1 MSAGGCGLRR
11 VGVALALLAG
21 GLGGGAHALEPGPP
35 GPRMERPTLDER
47 EGPAGQAPLGVPAP
61 AAGASAPLASGLRL
75 FVREYRLSG
84 NTVFTS
90 EELAPL
96 TAPYAGREIGT
107 EELAALRLTLTKY
120 YVERGYINS
129 GAVVPDQDVQ
139 DGVVR
144 IDIVEG
150 RLTDIEISGNHR
162 LSDDYLSARLRQG
175 AGPPLNVATLQEQ
188 FQLLLGGPFV
198 RRINGELAPGAQPG
212 EAALKARVEERKPW
226 VLGFGLDNDITPTL
240 GEVRGVLHAAVLSPT
255 RSGDILSTDLAYG
268 EGLKEAQ
275 VDYALPLNPR
285 GTTLQLFGDWSNGEV
300 VEELLSGLDI
310 EGETTSL
317 GARINHP
324 VWENARERFALSFGF
339 DSRESSTSLLGR
351 GFAFSP
357 GVAPSGD
364 SQVSVVR
371 VAQDWNRRS
380 PEQVFAVR
388 STFSIG
394 VDLLGATHNQGGQ
407 PDGRFFA
414 WLGQAQWAR
423 RLPWADSQIIFRLD
437 GQWAADPLLPLEQFS
452 VGGGRTVRGY
462 GKNLLVRDHG
472 FATSLELR
480 VPVLRTEAGLPLLEI
495 APFVDAGGAWFE
507 NRENPSPSIIPAVG
521 VGLRSNPHPKLR
533 AELYWGHALED
544 IPGEGDSP
552 QESGIYFTLAANVF
566 D

>member
-1 MSAGGCGLRR
+1 
-11 VGVALALLAG
+11 
-21 GLGGGAHALEPGPP
+21 
-35 GPRMERPTLDER
+35 MERPTLDDR
-47 EGPAGQAPLGVPAP
+47 EVPATGQAPLTMPAP
-61 AAGASAPLASGLRL
+61 TPSASPPLASGLIL

-84 NTVFTS
+84 NTVFTND
-90 EELAPL
+90 ELATV
-96 TAPYAGREIGT
+96 TAPYAGREIGS
-107 EELAALRLTLTKY
+107 EELAALRLALTRY

-129 GAVVPDQDVQ
+129 GAVVPDQDVT

-150 RLTDIEISGNHR
+150 RLTDIEISGNRR
-162 LSDDYLSARLRQG
+162 LDSDYLGGRLRQG
-175 AGPPLNVATLQEQ
+175 AGPPLNVASLQEQ
-188 FQLLLGGPFV
+188 FQMLLAGPFLK
-198 RRINGELAPGAQPG
+198 RINGELAPGAQPG
-212 EAALKARVEERKPW
+212 EAMLKARVEERRPW
-226 VLGFGLDNDITPTL
+226 ALSVGLDNDITPTL
-240 GEVRGVLHAAVLSPT
+240 GEFRGVLHAAAISPT

-275 VDYALPLNPR
+275 IDYSLPLNPR

-324 VWENARERFALSFGF
+324 VCESARERFVLGFGF

-357 GVAPSGD
+357 GVEPSGD

-380 PEQVFAVR
+380 PLQVFAVR
-388 STFSIG
+388 STFSVG
-394 VDLLGATHNQGGQ
+394 VDLLGATHNPRGQ

-423 RLPWADSQIIFRLD
+423 RLPWADSQVIFRLD

-480 VPVLRTEAGLPLLEI
+480 VPVLRTDAGLSLLEI

-521 VGLRSNPHPKLR
+521 IGLRSNPHPKLR

-544 IPGEGDSP
+544 IPGEGDSL